1 MRAEPVRLLRTV
13 PHPCGYFAGRV
24 AQNLVIDPHA
34 RDLGLIFGDALRS
47 GFRRAGEHV
56 YRPACHGCRACVAAR
71 IPIAAFRPDRAQRR
85 CLARNRDLE
94 VLDAAPRIDEET
106 FALYRRYLEARHP
119 GGGMDDAEPVDF
131 KRFVHSS
138 WSNTRFLEFRLE
150 GTLVAVAVT
159 DHTPA
164 GLSAVYTFFDPG
176 LPTRGLG
183 TFAILSQIEEA
194 RRLHLPHLYLGYWI
208 ASHPKMDY
216 KARFR
221 PLEVLDGGRWRAL
234 VEPCERAIPSAST
247 GSHASADP
255 KAS

>member
-24 AQNLVIDPHA
+24 AQNLVIDPHS

-47 GFRRAGEHV
+47 GFRRAGQHV

-85 CLARNRDLE
+85 CLTCNRDLE
-94 VLDAAPRIDEET
+94 VRAAAPRIDEET
-106 FALYRRYLEARHP
+106 FTLYRRYLEARHP

-138 WSNTRFLEFRLE
+138 WSDTRFLEFRLE
-150 GTLVAVAVT
+150 GRLVAVAVT
-159 DHTPA
+159 DYTPA

-176 LPTRGLG
+176 LPKRGLG

-194 RRLHLPHLYLGYWI
+194 RRLGLPHLYLGYWI
-208 ASHPKMDY
+208 ADHPKMDY

-221 PLEVLDGGRWRAL
+221 PLEVLDAGRWRAL
-234 VEPCERAIPSAST
+234 VEPCARPIPPTST
-247 GSHASADP
+247 GSQASADP
-255 KAS
+255 KAP